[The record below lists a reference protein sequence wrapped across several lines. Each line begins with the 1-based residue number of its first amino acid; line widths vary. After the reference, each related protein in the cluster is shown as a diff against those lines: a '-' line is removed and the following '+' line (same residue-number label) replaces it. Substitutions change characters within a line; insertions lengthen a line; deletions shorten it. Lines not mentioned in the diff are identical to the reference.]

1 MEDVEAIIDELED
14 LLLSKKRGFFSGKIY
29 VDQDRVSE
37 IISHLR
43 DAVPQSFREANSILK
58 QRDELIADA
67 ERKAEGIIRNA
78 NATREKLVSES
89 EILAEAQHEAEELE
103 RSTREYCDQLKYSVN
118 QKLDAQLYDC
128 AMRLNDSMELIED
141 VRAEIRKRSSGK
153 N

>member
-1 MEDVEAIIDELED
+1 MEDIVAIIDELED

-43 DAVPQSFREANSILK
+43 DAVPQSCREASSILK
-58 QRDELIADA
+58 QRDELLADA
-67 ERKAEGIIRNA
+67 ERKAEGILRNA

-89 EILAEAQHEAEELE
+89 EVLADAERKADELM

-141 VRAEIRKRSSGK
+141 VRAEIRKRNGGK